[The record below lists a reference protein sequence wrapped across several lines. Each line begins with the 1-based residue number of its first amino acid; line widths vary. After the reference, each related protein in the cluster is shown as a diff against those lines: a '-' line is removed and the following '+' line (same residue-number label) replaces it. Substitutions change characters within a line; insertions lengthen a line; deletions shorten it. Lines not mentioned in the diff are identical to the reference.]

1 MVDRRRCGIEVT
13 EGVGVD
19 ADEEEAVL
27 ALVISRTACFHRA
40 ATPDLDLNRLAD
52 PVKHPDAILDNPMHA
67 SSISWRWVCPH
78 TGSQKI

>member
-27 ALVISRTACFHRA
+27 ALVISG
-40 ATPDLDLNRLAD
+40 PLASTEQ
-52 PVKHPDAILDNPMHA
+52 PLQTLISTGWQILSN
-67 SSISWRWVCPH
+67 IQIRF
-78 TGSQKI
+78 